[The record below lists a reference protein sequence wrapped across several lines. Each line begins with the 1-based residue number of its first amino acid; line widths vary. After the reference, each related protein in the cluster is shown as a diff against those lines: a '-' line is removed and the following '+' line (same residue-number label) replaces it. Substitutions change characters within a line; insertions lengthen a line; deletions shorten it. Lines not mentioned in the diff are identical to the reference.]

1 MLHAVDVAKSVV
13 WLQELFAFPVQLH
26 GLFMIAFYS
35 QSAVESLFAP
45 SPAPHA
51 VSGDWR
57 AGP

>member
-13 WLQELFAFPVQLH
+13 WLQKLFAFPAQVR

-45 SPAPHA
+45 SPVP
-51 VSGDWR
+51 R
-57 AGP
+57 AISEDSQASP